1 MRFGYGNGDQPL
13 AGFTI
18 RRGVGVGG
26 FGEVY
31 LATNDAGKEVALKRI
46 QKNLDVEARG
56 VRQCINLRHTHLIDL
71 YDLRIDDQGQGW
83 IVMEYVAGE
92 SLRDRIDRN
101 PQGLPTEDVLSW
113 FGQVASAVAYLHD
126 SGIVHRDLKPANI
139 FIDGS
144 LIKIGDYGLT
154 KFISQSRRGGQ
165 TESVGT
171 LHYMAPEIGKGE
183 YGKEIDIYALGII
196 LCEMLT
202 GEVPFDGESGQEIL
216 LKHLTQR
223 PDLRHLPEPFR
234 SVIDK
239 ALAKDPKER
248 YASVRQMLLPL
259 GLQIEPNGLAARI
272 HPPAATLSK
281 PAPGHTASPPI
292 LEPLPALDPDAV
304 RFGPVEE
311 TPEATQAKRSKRLQK
326 TEWWSPDGQKSVDA
340 VEGWLAKFEEQQKAW
355 LAKLSGAQAKEA
367 GRRKDKGKSGKPW
380 DPWSLWAGLLVA
392 SLLLQPLSLFRGLFH
407 VVLWGGLAAL
417 IVWESTGRKRLLP
430 HFLTRFLP
438 GNKSGQPIQS
448 LTAPMPMTRKQW
460 VVAERQRL
468 AAQPKIERW
477 QAITGNWF
485 FAFCVVSVLGILG
498 TLFGGGWGRWE
509 QPGWLAAA
517 CWSGLVIWG
526 GSSLLLALASG
537 FSARDEDGILFRFLQ
552 LASGMALGA
561 GAFFIAQ
568 YLMIPW
574 DLVGDTSRYGGLFP
588 LTKMVQ
594 YSDNQKMI
602 ETYSLTA
609 DTVTIETSEGQVSK
623 TVPRYR
629 WWGSFYEENGLP
641 TLPVYL
647 IHFGLLFGM
656 VRWWRMAD
664 PLRRRRLSLLGLAGA
679 LVVETILTG
688 LIPIAQ
694 PWGWAIAAGIAG
706 TVSLASPWIPYDH
719 GESARQSGQYSWPG
733 VGGDQHR
740 KIRET
745 V

>member
-1 MRFGYGNGDQPL
+1 
-13 AGFTI
+13 
-18 RRGVGVGG
+18 
-26 FGEVY
+26 
-31 LATNDAGKEVALKRI
+31 
-46 QKNLDVEARG
+46 
-56 VRQCINLRHTHLIDL
+56 
-71 YDLRIDDQGQGW
+71 
-83 IVMEYVAGE
+83 
-92 SLRDRIDRN
+92 
-101 PQGLPTEDVLSW
+101 
-113 FGQVASAVAYLHD
+113 
-126 SGIVHRDLKPANI
+126 
-139 FIDGS
+139 
-144 LIKIGDYGLT
+144 
-154 KFISQSRRGGQ
+154 
-165 TESVGT
+165 
-171 LHYMAPEIGKGE
+171 
-183 YGKEIDIYALGII
+183 
-196 LCEMLT
+196 
-202 GEVPFDGESGQEIL
+202 
-216 LKHLTQR
+216 
-223 PDLRHLPEPFR
+223 
-234 SVIDK
+234 
-239 ALAKDPKER
+239 
-248 YASVRQMLLPL
+248 
-259 GLQIEPNGLAARI
+259 
-272 HPPAATLSK
+272 
-281 PAPGHTASPPI
+281 
-292 LEPLPALDPDAV
+292 
-304 RFGPVEE
+304 
-311 TPEATQAKRSKRLQK
+311 QK
-326 TEWWSPDGQKSVDA
+326 TEWWSPDGQQAVDA
-340 VEGWLAKFEEQQKAW
+340 VEGWLAKFEEKQKAW
-355 LAKLSGAQAKEA
+355 MAKLPGAQPQET
-367 GRRKDKGKSGKPW
+367 GRRKGKSGKPW
-380 DPWSLWAGLLVA
+380 DPWNLWAGLLVA
-392 SLLLQPLSLFRGLFH
+392 SLLLQPLSLFRGLFQ
-407 VVLWGGLAAL
+407 VVVWGGLAAL

-438 GNKSGQPIQS
+438 GNSSSQPIQS
-448 LTAPMPMTRKQW
+448 LATPVPMTRKQW

-552 LASGMALGA
+552 LAGGMALGA

-574 DLVGDTSRYGGLFP
+574 DLVGDTNRYGGLFP
-588 LTKMVQ
+588 LTKVVQ
-594 YSDNQKMI
+594 YSEDQKMI

-629 WWGSFYEENGLP
+629 WWGSFYEENGVP

-664 PLRRRRLSLLGLAGA
+664 PLRRRRLSLLGLASA
-679 LVVETILTG
+679 LALETLLTG

-719 GESARQSGQYSWPG
+719 SEGARQSGRYSWAG
-733 VGGDQHR
+733 MGGDQHR